1 MAFAHSVF
9 QIQAPLDG
17 WAFPAMAGVETRRDP
32 SYRYAGRTRPDRP
45 HCIFQ
50 FTLAGCGQFRDGAG
64 VHALPAGTGFLC
76 ESNDP
81 LTAYEYPAEGRGG
94 WRFVYVALRGEAAHL
109 LTRALVR
116 RHGALY
122 QLPVEAPLIHRL
134 VSLAGDRGMLEK
146 LLPAAEGLR
155 LAAELFAAL
164 AEAAGTGAGPAPES
178 ALVRRVRES
187 VGHFAGNN
195 LRVGDVAA
203 MAGVSREHLT
213 RVFQRQLGVTPARY
227 LARQRM
233 LLACDWLRDT
243 AWTVKEIAYRLGFP
257 APPHFVRV
265 FRRVTGM
272 TPRQYRESGTL
283 MPVL

>member
-1 MAFAHSVF
+1 MAFAHSMF
-9 QIQAPLDG
+9 QIQAPVDG
-17 WAFPAMAGVETRRDP
+17 WAFPAMVGVETRRDP
-32 SYRYAGRTRPDRP
+32 SYRHAGRTRLDRP
-45 HCIFQ
+45 HGIFQ
-50 FTLAGCGQFRDGAG
+50 FTLAGRGQFQDGAG
-64 VHALPAGTGFLC
+64 IHALPAGTGFLC

-81 LTAYEYPAEGRGG
+81 QTEYAYPLDGRDA
-94 WRFVYVALRGEAAHL
+94 WRFVFLGLKGEAAL
-109 LTRALVR
+109 VLARALVR
-116 RHGALY
+116 RYGALY
-122 QLPVEAPLIHRL
+122 SLPVEAPLIRRL
-134 VSLAGDRGMLEK
+134 VGLAGGRGMHEK
-146 LLPAAEGLR
+146 WLSAAEGLR
-155 LAAELFAAL
+155 LTTELFAVL
-164 AEAAGTGAGPAPES
+164 AEAAGAATRPAPES

-195 LRVGDVAA
+195 LRVGDVAT

>member
-9 QIQAPLDG
+9 QIQGPLDG
-17 WAFPAMAGVETRRDP
+17 WAAPAMAGVETRRDP
-32 SYRYAGRTRPDRP
+32 SYRYAGRARPDRP

-50 FTLAGCGQFRDGAG
+50 FTLAGCGQFRDAAGA
-64 VHALPAGTGFLC
+64 HPLPAGTGFLC

-81 LTAYEYPAEGRGG
+81 QTAYEYPAEGRGA
-94 WRFVYVALRGEAAHL
+94 WRFVYLALAGEAAHQ
-109 LTRALVR
+109 LTRSLVR
-116 RHGALY
+116 RYGAIY
-122 QLPVEAPLIHRL
+122 QLPVDAPLIRR
-134 VSLAGDRGMLEK
+134 LAGLAGSRGTHETLM
-146 LLPAAEGLR
+146 PAAEGLR
-155 LAAELFAAL
+155 LAAELFSAL
-164 AEAAGTGAGPAPES
+164 AEAAGAAARPAPES

-187 VGHFAGNN
+187 VGHFADNN

-213 RVFQRQLGVTPARY
+213 RVFQRELGVTPARY

-233 LLACDWLRDT
+233 RLAGDWLRDT

-272 TPRQYRESGTL
+272 TPRQFREAGVPPPL
-283 MPVL
+283 L

>member
-50 FTLAGCGQFRDGAG
+50 FTLAGGGQFRDGAG

-81 LTAYEYPAEGRGG
+81 QTAYEYPAEGRGG

-116 RHGALY
+116 RYGALY
-122 QLPVEAPLIHRL
+122 QLPVEAPLIRRL

-164 AEAAGTGAGPAPES
+164 AEAAGTDAGPAPES

-203 MAGVSREHLT
+203 MAGVSRGSKLT
-213 RVFQRQLGVTPARY
+213 VSTWKSRPGSGPIRSSAPARP
-227 LARQRM
+227 LSCGVHTPPQR
-233 LLACDWLRDT
+233 
-243 AWTVKEIAYRLGFP
+243 K
-257 APPHFVRV
+257 
-265 FRRVTGM
+265 
-272 TPRQYRESGTL
+272 
-283 MPVL
+283 